1 MKTKIIK
8 LEEIIIDAGTQQRE
22 KINEEIVSEY
32 SEAMQC
38 GAKFP
43 SLTVFFDGVQYYL
56 VDGFHRYHAYR
67 ISGILEVNADI
78 HGGTKREAKLFSVG
92 VNGTHGL
99 RLTNADKRKA
109 VLVMLTDGEWSQ
121 WSNRDI
127 SKKCHVSP
135 GLVDKLRKE
144 IEVPTV
150 GSHDT
155 KLLKNNESE
164 KKLSTGL
171 EEIEQEITHDEFELI
186 ELKESNAALYEENT
200 RLKDA
205 IAVNQIPDDVEMQSA
220 SQIIDELRSQIKTL
234 EVELESVKTTRDG
247 LYIKV
252 KELEN
257 QCKWYQSKLK
267 KVGMAQ

>member
-1 MKTKIIK
+1 MKTKLIK
-8 LEEIIIDAGTQQRE
+8 LSEIVIDAETQQRE
-22 KINEEIVSEY
+22 RINDDVVSEY
-32 SEAMQC
+32 SESVKC

-43 SLTVFFDGVQYYL
+43 ALTVFYDGAQYYL
-56 VDGFHRYHAYR
+56 VDGFHRYHAFR
-67 ISGILEVNADI
+67 LSEINDVQVDI
-78 HGGTKREAKLFSVG
+78 HEGTKREARLFSVG

-109 VLVMLTDGEWSQ
+109 VLVMLVDSEWTK
-121 WSNRDI
+121 WTNRDI
-127 SKKCHVSP
+127 AKQCNVSP

-150 GSHDT
+150 GSPGV
-155 KLLKNNESE
+155 KLLKNKESQ
-164 KKLSTGL
+164 KKLSTGND
-171 EEIEQEITHDEFELI
+171 EIEQEMTPEEFESI
-186 ELKESNAALYEENT
+186 ELKESNAALLEENT

-205 IAVNQIPDDVEMQSA
+205 LAVNQIPDDVEMQSA
-220 SQIIDELRSQIKTL
+220 SQIIDELRANIKTL
-234 EVELESVKTTRDG
+234 EVELDSVKTTRDG

-252 KELEN
+252 KELEG